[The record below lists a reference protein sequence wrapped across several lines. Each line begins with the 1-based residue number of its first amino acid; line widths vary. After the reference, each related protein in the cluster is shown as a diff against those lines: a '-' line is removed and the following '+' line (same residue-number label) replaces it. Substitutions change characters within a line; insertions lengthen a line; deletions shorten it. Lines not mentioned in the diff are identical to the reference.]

1 MDKEL
6 KVVYKSFKSNIRIL
20 PIEMRVEGNKLKYY
34 RAKKKENDRKRVKDY
49 IENDK

>member
-20 PIEMRVEGNKLKYY
+20 PIEMRVEGDKLKYY
-34 RAKKKENDRKRVKDY
+34 RAKKKESDRKKIKDY
-49 IENDK
+49 IENNR